1 MEENTF
7 KVVNEEGVEET
18 FEVVLTFK
26 SDETGKSYVVYKFPD
41 EDSEEVFAAIYDEEA
56 VDGGKL
62 VQIQT
67 DEEWEMIEEVLGSF
81 QEEDDDEE

>member
-7 KVVNEEGVEET
+7 TVVNEEGIEET

-26 SDETGKSYVVYKFPD
+26 SDENGKSYVIYKLPSD
-41 EDSEEVFAAIYDEEA
+41 DSEEVFAAIYDEA
-56 VDGGKL
+56 AKDGGKL
-62 VQIQT
+62 EQIQT

-81 QEEDDDEE
+81 QDEDEE